1 VALFMRAIAVCIRVA
16 MVKVRDI
23 ADCTLNYKP
32 VIVEILLADGD
43 DLAGT
48 SGGESAVAALAITQ
62 PQSQSQSQSH

>member
-1 VALFMRAIAVCIRVA
+1 